1 MAKKETAKK
10 ETAKEETV
18 KIVGNLSHQNKRIQI
33 NAFEL
38 ENEIVFEFF
47 NKKVPVEERDK
58 TFLRALYIGV
68 LALME
73 DRLSSFLDKTSNE
86 LGTELESLKKIFDMK
101 QELFFKTAV
110 KGTIAE
116 SDIADALKNY
126 LKSRNINDSISLSG
140 KEKAQGSNKTGDI
153 ICEIDASGRK
163 TIAIECKLNKSVKL
177 GDIKNYDAFTKTKD
191 TAWSQLIEA
200 DYNRGSN
207 CSIIVFDRALLDG
220 SITSFTDNVAYIP
233 QVGFVVIVDS
243 QAGNYTNLAIAYML
257 ARNIA
262 IHSKQ
267 VQYDKDLLAIIITR
281 IVKDITE
288 IQKIKTMVED
298 NIQNNKN
305 ILAMLEKSMLM
316 VKFNEEYLNKFL
328 KDGTLSKEDLLN
340 FYLGGDMCVKYRSIE
355 NNITKTFQ

>member
-1 MAKKETAKK
+1 MAKKETAK
-10 ETAKEETV
+10 
-18 KIVGNLSHQNKRIQI
+18 IVGNLDRQNKRIQI
-33 NAFEL
+33 NKFEL

-47 NKKVPVEERDK
+47 DKKVPAEKKDE

-101 QELFFKTAV
+101 QEVFFKTAV

-116 SDIADALKNY
+116 KDIAEALQNY

-140 KEKAQGSNKTGDI
+140 KEKAQGTNKTGDI
-153 ICEIDASGRK
+153 ICKIDASDK
-163 TIAIECKLNKSVKL
+163 TIAIECKFNKSVKL
-177 GDIKNYDAFTKTKD
+177 GDIKNYDAFLKTKQD
-191 TAWSQLIEA
+191 TAWGQLIEA
-200 DYNRGSN
+200 DYNRESK
-207 CSIIVFDRALLDG
+207 CSIIVFDRALCDG
-220 SITSFTDNVAYIP
+220 TITNLTDNVAYIP

-262 IHSKQ
+262 IHSKK
-267 VQYDKDLLAIIITR
+267 VEYDKDLLAIIITR
-281 IVKDITE
+281 IVKDVTE
-288 IQKIKTMVED
+288 IQKIKSMVEA

-305 ILAMLEKSMLM
+305 ILAMLEKSMLI
-316 VKFNEEYLNKFL
+316 VDFNQKYLEKFL
-328 KDGTLSKEDLLN
+328 KDGTLTKEDLLK
-340 FYLGGDMCVKYRSIE
+340 FYQGGDMSSTYQAIE
-355 NNITKTFQ
+355 KEIEDTFQ

>member
-1 MAKKETAKK
+1 MA
-10 ETAKEETV
+10 
-18 KIVGNLSHQNKRIQI
+18 KIVGNLDQSNKRIPI
-33 NAFEL
+33 NKFEL

-101 QELFFKTAV
+101 QEIFFKTAV

-153 ICEIDASGRK
+153 VCEIDASGGK
-163 TIAIECKLNKSVKL
+163 TIAIECKLNKNVKL
-177 GDIKNYDAFTKTKD
+177 GDIKNYDAFTKTKQD
-191 TAWSQLIEA
+191 TAWGQLIEA
-200 DYNRGSN
+200 DYNRESN
-207 CSIIVFDRALLDG
+207 CSIIVFDRALVDG

-281 IVKDITE
+281 IVKDIKE
-288 IQKIKTMVED
+288 IQNIKTMVEH
-298 NIQNNKN
+298 NIQNNKT
-305 ILAMLEKSMLM
+305 ILAMLEKSMLI
-316 VKFNEEYLNKFL
+316 VDFNQKYLEKFL
-328 KDGTLSKEDLLN
+328 KDNYIEEKE
-340 FYLGGDMCVKYRSIE
+340 
-355 NNITKTFQ
+355 

>member
-1 MAKKETAKK
+1 MANKETA
-10 ETAKEETV
+10 
-18 KIVGNLSHQNKRIQI
+18 KIVGNLDQQNKRIQI
-33 NAFEL
+33 NKFEL
-38 ENEIVFEFF
+38 DNEIVFEYFD
-47 NKKVPVEERDK
+47 KKVPADERDK

-101 QELFFKTAV
+101 QEIFFKTAV

-116 SDIADALKNY
+116 SDIAEALQNY

-140 KEKAQGSNKTGDI
+140 TEKAQGSNKTGDI
-153 ICEIDASGRK
+153 ICEIDASGGK

-177 GDIKNYDAFTKTKD
+177 GDIKNYDAFTKTKQD
-191 TAWSQLIEA
+191 TAWGQLIEA
-200 DYNRGSN
+200 DYNRESN
-207 CSIIVFDRALLDG
+207 CSIIVFDRALVDG
-220 SITSFTDNVAYIP
+220 SITNLTDNVAYIP

-262 IHSKQ
+262 IHSKK
-267 VQYDKDLLAIIITR
+267 VEYDKDLLAIIITR

-288 IQKIKTMVED
+288 IQKIKKMVEA

-316 VKFNEEYLNKFL
+316 VKFNEEYLTKFL
-328 KDGTLSKEDLLN
+328 NDGTLTKEDLLK
-340 FYLGGDMCVKYRSIE
+340 FYLGGDMSGKYKDIE
-355 NNITKTFQ
+355 KEIEDTFR